1 MQPLAWLQLW
11 QERVFVQWISR
22 LTNSWKLAVACS
34 GVADATVLCY
44 TIEER
49 ERERKRLDE
58 EENVDCLVLLP
69 ERSV

>member
-1 MQPLAWLQLW
+1 M
-11 QERVFVQWISR
+11 
-22 LTNSWKLAVACS
+22 ACS